1 MTCAGN
7 ASEYCG
13 GPNRLNIYT
22 LNFNATT
29 TSNSIVISTTT
40 DTSASTAPTPTGP
53 QTIGNFSKWLY
64 MGCYSEAT
72 NGRALSDL
80 QNPISGKAV
89 TIETCAAACDGYD
102 YFGTEYSGEC
112 YCGNTINTG
121 SALVAGSTPAQTL
134 CDMTCSGN
142 ASEYCGGPSR
152 LNMYQF
158 NAAAVSTATA
168 TASATASVSA
178 SGNATAAATPTGP
191 VTVTNLAGHSYMG
204 CYSEATDGRALS
216 GLANPISGNQV
227 TVEAC
232 SAACAGYTY
241 FGVEYSG

>member
-1 MTCAGN
+1 
-7 ASEYCG
+7 
-13 GPNRLNIYT
+13 
-22 LNFNATT
+22 
-29 TSNSIVISTTT
+29 
-40 DTSASTAPTPTGP
+40 
-53 QTIGNFSKWLY
+53 

-80 QNPISGKAV
+80 QNPISGKSV
-89 TIETCAAACDGYD
+89 TIEACAVACAGYD

-121 SALVAGSTPAQTL
+121 STMVAGSTPAQTL

-152 LNMYQF
+152 LNMYQL
-158 NAAAVSTATA
+158 NQAAASKATVSATSTA
-168 TASATASVSA
+168 
-178 SGNATAAATPTGP
+178 GAAAIPTGP
-191 VTVTNLAGHSYMG
+191 VTVTNLTGHAYLG
-204 CYSEATDGRALS
+204 CYSEATNGRALS
-216 GLANPISGNQV
+216 GLLNPISGNQV

-232 SAACAGYTY
+232 SVACTGYTY

>member
-1 MTCAGN
+1 M
-7 ASEYCG
+7 
-13 GPNRLNIYT
+13 YT
-22 LNFNATT
+22 LNLNATT
-29 TSNSIVISTTT
+29 TGNSTVVGTSTVISATTN
-40 DTSASTAPTPTGP
+40 PTPTGP
-53 QTIGNFSKWLY
+53 QTIGDFSNWQY

-89 TIETCAAACDGYD
+89 TIEACATACAGYD

-112 YCGNTINTG
+112 YCGNVINTG

-142 ASEYCGGPSR
+142 SSEYCGGPSR

-158 NAAAVSTATA
+158 NGAVASTATA
-168 TASATASVSA
+168 TATGTAVATP
-178 SGNATAAATPTGP
+178 TPTGP
-191 VTVTNLAGHSYMG
+191 VTVTNLTGHAYMG
-204 CYSEATDGRALS
+204 CYSEATNGRALS
-216 GLANPISGNQV
+216 GLTNPISGKQV